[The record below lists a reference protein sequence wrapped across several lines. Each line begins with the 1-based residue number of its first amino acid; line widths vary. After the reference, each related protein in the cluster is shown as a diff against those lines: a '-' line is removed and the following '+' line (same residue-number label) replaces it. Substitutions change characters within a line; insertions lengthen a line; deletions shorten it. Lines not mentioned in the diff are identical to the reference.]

1 MLQKFNSAYLH
12 IKKIGIIITVSYFL
26 QRLFLKKDSLINLK
40 IPFVKDIILL
50 RNKSYDTHIF
60 YQIFIKEDLA
70 FVKKMPHPVNVII
83 DAGANIGLSTIYL
96 KNIFPNAVIL
106 SIEPSAANFEILKK
120 NVANYADI
128 ILFKGALMGA
138 SQNVSIS
145 NSDDNY
151 ASFRVMENNS
161 SGSISAYPISYFIHQ
176 FGLEKV
182 DFFKMDIEGSEKAVF
197 EKIDTDTLLRISA
210 FAIEIHEHL
219 VPGTFELI
227 TRKLS
232 MYEQVYTGSEFNC
245 FIKNNL

>member
-1 MLQKFNSAYLH
+1 MLQRFNSAYLH
-12 IKKIGIIITVSYFL
+12 IKKIGFKVTISYFF
-26 QRLFLKKDSLINLK
+26 QRLFLKKDNLIKLK
-40 IPFVKDIILL
+40 IPLSVDPIFL

-70 FVKKMPHPVNVII
+70 FVKKMPHRVNVII

-106 SIEPSAANFEILKK
+106 SIEPSATNFEMLKR

-128 ILFKGALMGA
+128 ILFEGALMGA

-151 ASFRVMENNS
+151 ASFRVIENNS
-161 SGSISAYPISYFIHQ
+161 SGSITAYPISYFIHQ

-197 EKIDTDTLLRISA
+197 EKIDTDTLSRISA

-219 VPGTFELI
+219 VPGTLELI

-232 MYEQVYTGSEFNC
+232 MYEQVYTGCEFNY
-245 FIKNNL
+245 FIKN